1 MLAIERQN
9 KILANLQ
16 INQTALVSDLSR
28 EYRVTEETIR
38 RDLEKLEKRGLI
50 KKTYGGAV
58 FGHDSNV
65 DIPFRSREAAS
76 QEENM
81 YLAKQAVSLINDGE
95 TLMLDASPAAL
106 CAARLLR
113 QRVDL
118 TIITN
123 SVEILMN
130 FVFIK
135 NIKVISTG
143 GLLQKND
150 FALAGAAAEQALQNF
165 HVDKAII
172 SCSAIHREYGLTE
185 ADEQEAQIKSI
196 MSQSAKQ
203 TIALVAAG
211 KFDNICL
218 VHFLDVPQ
226 LHTLITNAQPSDIWV
241 NYLKQNQI
249 ELIY

>member
-1 MLAIERQN
+1 LLAIERQN

-16 INQTALVSDLSR
+16 INQTALVSDLSK
-28 EYRVTEETIR
+28 EYSVTEETIR

-58 FGHDSNV
+58 FGHDSSV
-65 DIPFRSREAAS
+65 EIPFRSQEANS

-81 YLAKQAVSLINDGE
+81 YIAKLAVSQVKDGE
-95 TLMLDASPAAL
+95 TLMLDSSAVSL
-106 CAARLLR
+106 YTARLLR

-143 GLLQKND
+143 GLLRKND
-150 FALAGAAAEQALQNF
+150 FALGGAAAEQVLQGF

-185 ADEQEAQIKSI
+185 ADEQEARIKGI
-196 MSQSAKQ
+196 MAKSASQV
-203 TIALVAAG
+203 IALAASN
-211 KFDNICL
+211 KFDNVSF
-218 VHFLDVPQ
+218 VHFLDVTQ
-226 LHTLITNAQPSDIWV
+226 IHTLITNAPPSSNWR

-249 ELIY
+249 ELIM